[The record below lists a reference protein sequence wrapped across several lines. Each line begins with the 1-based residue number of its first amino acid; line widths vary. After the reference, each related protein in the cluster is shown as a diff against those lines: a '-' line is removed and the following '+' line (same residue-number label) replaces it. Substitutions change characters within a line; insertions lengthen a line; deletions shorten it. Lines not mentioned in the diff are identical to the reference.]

1 MMYKQF
7 IDKVIEVYKNAFP
20 KTKEELIEYTEYV
33 IKEAFA
39 EFSDLKEPIKKTAGE
54 VQELKNNFE
63 TLKRLGQGHF
73 GSVYKVQNKHDGRIF
88 AIKVIKLKS
97 VTKANK
103 ALEEV
108 RKFSK
113 AKRQ

>member
-20 KTKEELIEYTEYV
+20 KAKEEFIEYTEYV

-73 GSVYKVQNKHDGRIF
+73 GSVYKVQNKY
-88 AIKVIKLKS
+88 
-97 VTKANK
+97 
-103 ALEEV
+103 
-108 RKFSK
+108 
-113 AKRQ
+113 